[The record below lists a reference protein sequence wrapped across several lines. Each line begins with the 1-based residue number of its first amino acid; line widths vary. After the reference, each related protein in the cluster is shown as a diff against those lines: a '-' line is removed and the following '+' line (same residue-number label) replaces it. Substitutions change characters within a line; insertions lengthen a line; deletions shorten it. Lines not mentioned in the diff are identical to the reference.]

1 MWKFRE
7 DNCGKPKVFNHMSGA
22 ILHEKYLQEKNS
34 FEKEL
39 VLGSVGRRNHNT
51 TSGHQQVNH
60 NSGQ

>member
-1 MWKFRE
+1 MWKFRD
-7 DNCGKPKVFNHMSGA
+7 DNCGKVKGFSHGSNA

-39 VLGSVGRRNHNT
+39 VLSSVARRQNGQH
-51 TSGHQQVNH
+51 VNH